1 MSKDKN
7 VTNLDSVEYKDGKK
21 IYTHQEVSDV
31 KEEPVELQDGKEV
44 KIGNEIFVYK
54 NGRFLKPNSEEKKP
68 HYYLYFKKPYVHTD
82 EKVEWPK
89 EVNGFEV
96 TERGKYLLV
105 DVYPMIKKLAG
116 DASRIYSLD
125 FTGVEFLS
133 GSDNE
138 LSQPELVFNFNE
150 RRKLQNKIDRMFDM
164 SIPNQN
170 QLKGFKGYVEELF
183 NSVWDNFYN
192 DRW

>member
-1 MSKDKN
+1 MSEDK
-7 VTNLDSVEYKDGKK
+7 VTNLDSVEIKDGKK
-21 IYTHQEVSDV
+21 TYTHQEVSEV
-31 KEEPVELQDGKEV
+31 KEDPVELKDGKEV
-44 KIGNEIFVYK
+44 KIGNEIFIYK
-54 NGRFLKPNSEEKKP
+54 GGRFLKPKTDESNKP

-82 EKVEWPK
+82 EAVEWPK
-89 EVNGFEV
+89 EVNGFQV

-105 DVYPMIKKLAG
+105 DVYPMVEKLVGA
-116 DASRIYSLD
+116 ASRIYDLH
-125 FTGVEFLS
+125 FAGVEYNS

-138 LSQPELVFNFNE
+138 LSQPQLTLGFDE
-150 RRKLQNKIDRMFDM
+150 RRRLQSKIDRMFDM

>member
-1 MSKDKN
+1 MSEDKQATDLN
-7 VTNLDSVEYKDGKK
+7 S
-21 IYTHQEVSDV
+21 V
-31 KEEPVELQDGKEV
+31 KEEPIELKNGKEV
-44 KIGNEIFVYK
+44 KIGNEIYIYK
-54 NGRFLKPNSEEKKP
+54 NGSFLKPNPEEKKP

-96 TERGKYLLV
+96 IERGKYLMV
-105 DVYPMIKKLAG
+105 DIYPMVEKLAG
-116 DASRIYSLD
+116 AASRIYDLHFSGIEY
-125 FTGVEFLS
+125 TT
-133 GSDNE
+133 GSDDVI
-138 LSQPELVFNFNE
+138 SQPELVLGFDE
-150 RRKLQNKIDRMFDM
+150 RRKLQAKIDRMFDM

-170 QLKGFKGYVEELF
+170 QLKGFKNYVEELF